1 MNGACNGVSM
11 PNSTKNPA
19 RPARATLASVT
30 LASITLDRVA
40 IGLSALCAV
49 HCVVTVILLGALS
62 SLGHF
67 FADPII
73 HEVGLALA
81 IIVGA
86 LALGAGMRR
95 HRSLAPMVIG
105 GVGLLVMGA
114 ALFVPHGA
122 GESALTVIGVALVA
136 VAHLLNMRMGC
147 GWERSC

>member
-1 MNGACNGVSM
+1 MS
-11 PNSTKNPA
+11 NSAKNLA
-19 RPARATLASVT
+19 RPGRVLSGRAN
-30 LASITLDRVA
+30 LDRVA

-49 HCVVTVILLGALS
+49 HCVATILLLGALS

-81 IIVGA
+81 VVVGA

-95 HRSLAPMVIG
+95 HRSFGPMVIG
-105 GVGLLVMGA
+105 GAGLLVMAA

-122 GESALTVIGVALVA
+122 SESVLTVIGVVLVA
-136 VAHLLNMRMGC
+136 GAHLLNMRMDC
-147 GWERSC
+147 GLECAC

>member
-1 MNGACNGVSM
+1 MLNFA
-11 PNSTKNPA
+11 KNRA
-19 RPARATLASVT
+19 RVNLGRVNLGRVN
-30 LASITLDRVA
+30 LDRVA

-49 HCVVTVILLGALS
+49 HCVATVLLLGALS

-73 HEVGLALA
+73 HEIGLALA
-81 IIVGA
+81 IAVGA
-86 LALGAGMRR
+86 VALGAGMRR

-122 GESALTVIGVALVA
+122 GESVLTVIGVILVA
-136 VAHLLNMRMGC
+136 LAHLLNMRIGC
-147 GWERSC
+147 GLECAC